1 MHVLQ
6 KLHGRWQ
13 KCHIGD
19 SLLTIQKLKM
29 KLVMYTSPFWIN
41 NVKIINS
48 CDSPF
53 HLASF
58 WNLENITDG
67 SVQNMYLILDFKR
80 GIYHRKIRNNFYCW
94 LHKVHSS
101 LLSRTSQTT
110 TNMIKQNTSN
120 PPQDRAGQPQC
131 NHIE

>member
-13 KCHIGD
+13 KCHIRD

-29 KLVMYTSPFWIN
+29 KLVMYASPFWIN

-80 GIYHRKIRNNFYCW
+80 GIYHRKIRNISTVDF
-94 LHKVHSS
+94 
-101 LLSRTSQTT
+101 
-110 TNMIKQNTSN
+110 IKFIPACYPEQVR
-120 PPQDRAGQPQC
+120 PPQIWSNKILQTHPKIGQGNP
-131 NHIE
+131 NVIT